1 MTEKKVSKQVLVA
14 LNEPLNVYEMHVLGY
29 LNMKGGRRAGSFTN
43 ALIETI
49 FAADFVN
56 EAKLK
61 SVYPELVEAVNGWCY
76 GNLAARSGNEE

>member
-1 MTEKKVSKQVLVA
+1 MPVSSNLTKDPT
-14 LNEPLNVYEMHVLGY
+14 EPLNVYEIHVLGY
-29 LNMKGGRRAGSFTN
+29 LNMNGGLRAGSFTN
-43 ALIETI
+43 ALIGDI

-61 SVYPELVEAVNGWCY
+61 SVYPELVEAVNGWRY